1 MSSQPTLWAGV
12 GLRVLLYQFCN
23 DNEKIIGA
31 ITGVWNGVA
40 LHCATEDKRIL
51 DISMLLPLIVCYCY
65 DVASSR
71 SLAQFIMLAF
81 GCISG
86 FFLAGPVLSMPVEV
100 DETDDGEILIELADT
115 LGEGSVTIASPSR
128 RVDRRRHTGTRDL
141 SRRNREKTPISR
153 MTLTPLP
160 TSTTITRVR
169 SHLPLSQLD
178 SSAHEDVILSSSAAE
193 PEDGDTTPRATQ
205 LGLGSPELNEPSLQ
219 SYPTIP
225 SQLGSSKPPSS
236 VSGTEWTIHRAA
248 EVHNVASSSTNDPR
262 MEPAESTFP
271 HPVTV
276 PLPSLTPSPLPPR
289 ESERLEIDQLPE
301 IHIAE
306 EEPTRQASPHRSLRS
321 ALKPSSVLP
330 SLTSGTY
337 HPAKVPL
344 PETAYSS
351 SRSPSPQR
359 VRSRSATPE
368 PEDVNELVLETI
380 FTPQQVEEIPLEIT
394 PKATPIDL
402 VGEQSFEIPMDEPDS
417 GEQSFEAPV
426 VEPNPAPTPVA
437 RLTEPSV
444 VSIDTALESIL
455 PDGPR
460 GRMLSRAQEIRQQ
473 AKDAEA
479 RRTELI
485 ARRVRALDQGHYT
498 EAFALN
504 CDIENLDEDIKRLH
518 RKAERR
524 FHMGNAS
531 HISLL
536 QRQ

>member
-1 MSSQPTLWAGV
+1 M
-12 GLRVLLYQFCN
+12 
-23 DNEKIIGA
+23 KIIGA

-51 DISMLLPLIVCYCY
+51 DISVLLPLIVCYCY

-128 RVDRRRHTGTRDL
+128 REDRRRHTGPRDL

-236 VSGTEWTIHRAA
+236 VSGTEWTTHRAT
-248 EVHNVASSSTNDPR
+248 EVYNVASSSTNDPR
-262 MEPAESTFP
+262 MEPADSTFP

-289 ESERLEIDQLPE
+289 ENVQLEIDQLPE

-306 EEPTRQASPHRSLRS
+306 EEPSRQASPHRSLRS
-321 ALKPSSVLP
+321 ALKPSSVAP
-330 SLTSGTY
+330 SLTSGIH

-351 SRSPSPQR
+351 SRSPSPPR
-359 VRSRSATPE
+359 VRSRSATPQ
-368 PEDVNELVLETI
+368 PEDVDVPVLETI
-380 FTPQQVEEIPLEIT
+380 SIPEQVEEIPLETT

-402 VGEQSFEIPMDEPDS
+402 VGEQSFEILVEEPDS
-417 GEQSFEAPV
+417 GEQSSPM
-426 VEPNPAPTPVA
+426 VEPNPAATPVTGLA
-437 RLTEPSV
+437 EPSL

-485 ARRVRALDQGHYT
+485 ARRVRALAQGHYT

-536 QRQ
+536 QSQ